1 MEAKRAARILRA
13 LADGTDPFTGEV
25 VEDRGPLQNLEC
37 IRALF
42 AAVEVLE
49 GRAST
54 QNRRDRE
61 NHCLT
66 NRVGKPW
73 HEREDE
79 ELTERFDAGWNVAD
93 LAKHHQRTQVA
104 IRARL
109 VRLGKIANRRD
120 A

>member
-1 MEAKRAARILRA
+1 MEAERAAHIFRA
-13 LADGTDPFTGEV
+13 LADGVDPFTGEV
-25 VEDRGPLQNLEC
+25 VDNHSPLQNPEC

-42 AAVEVLE
+42 AAVEALQ
-49 GRAST
+49 GRASDRNKRAER
-54 QNRRDRE
+54 NRE
-61 NHCLT
+61 LA

-73 HEREDE
+73 NEREDE

-93 LAKHHQRTQVA
+93 LARHHQRTRGA

>member
-1 MEAKRAARILRA
+1 MEAERAVPILRA
-13 LADGTDPFTGEV
+13 LAEGVDPFTGEV
-25 VEDRGPLQNLEC
+25 VDDHNPLQNPEC

-42 AAVEVLE
+42 AAVEALQ
-49 GRAST
+49 GRVS
-54 QNRRDRE
+54 DRNKRAEE
-61 NHCLT
+61 NSDLT

-73 HEREDE
+73 DEREDG

-93 LAKHHQRTQVA
+93 LAKHHQRTRGA